1 MVHGEED
8 FTKRMK
14 GVMDLYYIKSVTL
27 KDPTVPACIPVS
39 IEHVV
44 QIDHEQILGA
54 ALKSPTVAQCLPV
67 SVEHTVD
74 INHIQVKGVTL
85 QDPTIA
91 ACLPASIENPA
102 IAYNSADDRFKIDIE
117 DAMGVTFTTDETDD
131 WTRQLG
137 AVDLARVLGS
147 ALSYANP
154 VIARL
159 TDGSAFIDPRDV
171 SDRAARLLGVVYG
184 SQGQQLLQRAT
195 TYDLIAQL
203 RHEGVEIDPRA
214 IRALTNSDAI
224 SVYGSVDK
232 LQQRATS
239 KDLIVQI
246 QHQGVEKDPTAI
258 RALTSADVVTAQ
270 QTTRT
275 SMTVKPEREDL
286 TSLGGVASPNNA
298 GVQIL
303 APSGQLKPKVFDA
316 EYEALAAGLHYF
328 YFGTSTAATTRRFLS
343 RTSIG
348 VNSKSFVSPRV
359 GNAADGIYLFSAVS
373 ETNMPYDL
381 AYALEA

>member
-1 MVHGEED
+1 
-8 FTKRMK
+8 
-14 GVMDLYYIKSVTL
+14 MDLYYIKGVAL
-27 KDPTVPACIPVS
+27 QDPTVP
-39 IEHVV
+39 
-44 QIDHEQILGA
+44 G
-54 ALKSPTVAQCLPV
+54 CLPV
-67 SVEHTVD
+67 SVEHIVRIDHRQILGVD
-74 INHIQVKGVTL
+74 LLSPSVAQCLPISIEHVVDVNHLNIKGVTL
-85 QDPTIA
+85 QSPTIA

-102 IAYNSADDRFKIDIE
+102 LAYNSADDRFKIDIE
-117 DAMGVTFTTDETDD
+117 DATGVTFTTDETDD

-137 AVDLARVLGS
+137 LVDLSRVLGA
-147 ALSYANP
+147 ALSHANP
-154 VIARL
+154 VISRL

-171 SDRAARLLGVVYG
+171 SDRAARLVGVVYG
-184 SQGQQLLQRAT
+184 SQGQKLLQRAT
-195 TYDLIAQL
+195 TYDLLVQL
-203 RHEGVEIDPRA
+203 KHNNVEIDPTA
-214 IRALTNSDAI
+214 IRALTSSDAI

-232 LQQRATS
+232 LQQRATT
-239 KDLIVQI
+239 KELIVQI

-270 QTTRT
+270 QTTRA

-328 YFGTSTAATTRRFLS
+328 YFGTSTAATTRRFIS

-348 VNSKSFVSPRV
+348 PNSKSFVSPRV

>member
-1 MVHGEED
+1 MVSGEAD

-27 KDPTVPACIPVS
+27 KDPTVPACVPVS
-39 IEHVV
+39 I
-44 QIDHEQILGA
+44 
-54 ALKSPTVAQCLPV
+54 
-67 SVEHTVD
+67 EHTVD
-74 INHIQVKGVTL
+74 INHLQIKGVTL
-85 QDPTIA
+85 QDPTVA
-91 ACLPASIENPA
+91 ACVPTSIENTA
-102 IAYNSADDRFKIDIE
+102 LAYDVANDRFKVDIE
-117 DAMGVTFTTDETDD
+117 DATGVTFTVDLTDD

-137 AVDLARVLGS
+137 LVDLSRVLGA
-147 ALSYANP
+147 ALSHANP

-159 TDGSAFIDPRDV
+159 TDGAAFIDPRDV

-184 SQGQQLLQRAT
+184 SQGQKLLQRAS
-195 TYDLIAQL
+195 TYDLIAQI

-214 IRALTNSDAI
+214 IRALISSDAI
-224 SVYGSVDK
+224 TVYGSLDK

-270 QTTRT
+270 QTTRA

-298 GVQIL
+298 GVQIV

-343 RTSIG
+343 RTSVG

-381 AYALEA
+381 AYTLEA